1 MLSENEKA
9 YCQALTALKQK
20 EYSQAVEC
28 FEKAAQEFETNDEFN
43 LLYQSTRLLVEVK
56 QELAGATMKIPSEE
70 KELII
75 NG

>member
-9 YCQALTALKQK
+9 YCQALMALKRK
-20 EYSQAVEC
+20 DYRKAVEN
-28 FEKAAQEFETNDEFN
+28 FEKAAANFGTNSEFN
-43 LLYQSTRLLVEVK
+43 LLYQSTRLLMQVK
-56 QELAGATMKIPSEE
+56 QELAGAAMRNQSEA